1 MTEYEKLCYILNDS
15 FLSEHQDEM
24 VEYKGS
30 GKPQKVLIDNGKRT
44 ITRSLYRFDLDK
56 FDLVPFFNNK
66 EGTPAGLRKFC
77 DYILIAYFKSITY
90 VLLIEMKR
98 GDTSSAPKQLNASE
112 TFIRYLYQTAE
123 RLHKDFS
130 DTFTLFDKNKIKL
143 RKIVI
148 KQSKSN
154 KNGTQGEKKIDIKAD
169 PIVYQSSGQFL
180 LPKFLH

>member
-1 MTEYEKLCYILNDS
+1 MIKLG
-15 FLSEHQDEM
+15 
-24 VEYKGS
+24 YK
-30 GKPQKVLIDNGKRT
+30 NT
-44 ITRSLYRFDLDK
+44 
-56 FDLVPFFNNK
+56 
-66 EGTPAGLRKFC
+66 
-77 DYILIAYFKSITY
+77 
-90 VLLIEMKR
+90 
-98 GDTSSAPKQLNASE
+98 
-112 TFIRYLYQTAE
+112 